1 MLDPYREEIA
11 IMRVINKEIYL
22 DQSST
27 IELKIEAPMLSVKL
41 LVAIDFG
48 GKILPEHFLNLID
61 EVGKIS

>member
-1 MLDPYREEIA
+1 
-11 IMRVINKEIYL
+11 MRVINKEIYL
-22 DQSST
+22 DQAST

-41 LVAIDFG
+41 LIAIDFG